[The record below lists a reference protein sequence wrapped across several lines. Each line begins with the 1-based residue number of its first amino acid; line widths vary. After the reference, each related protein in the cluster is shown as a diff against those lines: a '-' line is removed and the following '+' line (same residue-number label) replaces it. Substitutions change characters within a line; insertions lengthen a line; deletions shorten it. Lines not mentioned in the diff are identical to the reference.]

1 MIGLELQTK
10 GLNLRFQVFFLI
22 NIFYNDMIDHHR
34 RGCIFHQPIFVS
46 RDMVGYAME
55 TYAYASTFNSMIM
68 FLHLRLRYDIYL
80 RQIDKIINLKYE

>member
-34 RGCIFHQPIFVS
+34 RGCIFLQPIFVS
-46 RDMVGYAME
+46 KDMQWRRTHMRQ
-55 TYAYASTFNSMIM
+55 
-68 FLHLRLRYDIYL
+68 HLI
-80 RQIDKIINLKYE
+80 Q